1 MTARPVSRC
10 TAREGKRR
18 AAGFTLVEVLI
29 AMAITAFVS
38 ILAYGSLATVMTSAE
53 VLAENGD
60 RTWEVNRAWAFIS
73 RDLRAFAPRPVRDE
87 FGQPEPALAGGELAN
102 FPLSFTR
109 AGWHNPNAHPRSNLQ
124 RVNYRL
130 EDQALWRDTYF
141 VLDRSAETEAQSVK
155 LLDDVEV
162 LEVAFLENL
171 EALDFKGRGKEID
184 PDNWRENWVD
194 TSYNPG
200 TVMAP
205 PVALRITL
213 QLTDWGEMSRY
224 YVLPPL

>member
-1 MTARPVSRC
+1 MNARMTLQRVAKGGLQRS
-10 TAREGKRR
+10 
-18 AAGFTLVEVLI
+18 AGFTLVEVLI

-38 ILAYGSLATVMTSAE
+38 IVAYASLATVMTSVE
-53 VLAENGD
+53 VLGESSD

-87 FGQPEPALAGGELAN
+87 FGQQEPALTGGELAN

-109 AGWHNPNAHPRSNLQ
+109 VGWHNPNAHPRSNLQ

-171 EALDFKGRGKEID
+171 EAVDFKGRGKEID

-200 TVMAP
+200 TVLAP